1 MNPMVPAVVTLAIQL
16 VLIMILAVLVAD
28 LAVLVADLAVPVA
41 LVVLVDHMVP
51 AVPAVVVLL
60 VPEAKLA
67 AQATKQIYLLSKD
80 RKAAIT
86 PLWS

>member
-16 VLIMILAVLVAD
+16 VLIMI